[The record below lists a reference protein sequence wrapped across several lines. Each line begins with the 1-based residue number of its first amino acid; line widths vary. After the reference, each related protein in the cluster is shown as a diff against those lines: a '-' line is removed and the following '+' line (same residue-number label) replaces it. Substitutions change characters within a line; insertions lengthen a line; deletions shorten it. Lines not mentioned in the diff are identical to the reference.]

1 MPRHPIGGIPQGR
14 GPTVGMRSAREA
26 HADRVAPRLLRS
38 GNYLD
43 CVSFV
48 WLVIRFR

>member
-1 MPRHPIGGIPQGR
+1 MPRHPIGGIPPSR
-14 GPTVGMRSAREA
+14 SPTVGMRSAREA
-26 HADRVAPRLLRS
+26 HADRVAPRLPQG

-43 CVSFV
+43 CVSCV